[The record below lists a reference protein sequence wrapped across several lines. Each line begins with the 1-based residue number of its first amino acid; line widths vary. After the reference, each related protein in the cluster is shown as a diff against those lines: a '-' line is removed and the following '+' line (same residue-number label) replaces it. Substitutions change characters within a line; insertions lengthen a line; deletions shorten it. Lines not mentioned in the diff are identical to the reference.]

1 MTYDSPDIIPAKIYF
16 KILETGEVELL
27 STKIKEFDKL
37 VEIWEKIN
45 EEYVSENK
53 SQKQDKSFDLYRR
66 IEILGARY
74 ESIKLSVIGLKIE
87 DDQELKDLLI
97 KYGYKFSDDDEE
109 KDLDRILR
117 ESESLQIKIE
127 NLRNQLPKV
136 DTKKKLSF
144 DETVLSYAA
153 FTGSGFIDTNK
164 ITLTQYDALINI
176 GNQKMKA
183 LESHGQGKNNKTR
196 SRR

>member
-27 STKIKEFDKL
+27 STEIKDFEKL
-37 VEIWEKIN
+37 VAIWEKIN
-45 EEYVSENK
+45 DEYVSENK
-53 SQKQDKSFDLYRR
+53 NQKQDKSFDLYKR
-66 IEILGARY
+66 IESLSAKY
-74 ESIKLSVIGLKIE
+74 EAIKLSVKVIKYQ

-97 KYGYKFSDDDEE
+97 KYGYKFSSDEE

-127 NLRNQLPKV
+127 NLKNQLPKV

-153 FTGSGFIDTNK
+153 FTGYGFIDTNK

>member
-27 STKIKEFDKL
+27 STEIKKFDKL
-37 VEIWEKIN
+37 IEIWEKIN

-53 SQKQDKSFDLYRR
+53 KQKQDKSFDLYKR
-66 IEILGARY
+66 IESLSAKF
-74 ESIKLSVIGLKIE
+74 EAIKLSVMVLKYQ
-87 DDQELKDLLI
+87 DDQELKDLLL
-97 KYGYKFSDDDEE
+97 KYGYKFSDDEE

-136 DTKKKLSF
+136 DNKKKLSF
-144 DETVLSYAA
+144 DETVMSYAA